1 MIRVAGVADIAA
13 IADTYTELLVFEQ
26 EHGSNSNWKLGVYPT
41 IAVPKRA
48 VPAGTMY
55 VLEEEGEVCGSM
67 ILNYAQAKE
76 YADVPWQ
83 YPAEGEEVLVVH
95 TLCIPPRMAGH
106 GYGRAMVRFAQNQAA
121 RLGCRVIRIDTYEH
135 NEPAKGLYLKSGF
148 RIAGHGKSLLEGVI
162 EEDQVFLEYLV
173 PRA

>member
-1 MIRVAGVADIAA
+1 MIRVAGEADIAA
-13 IADTYTELLVFEQ
+13 IADTYTELLVYEQ

-83 YPAEGEEVLVVH
+83 YPAEGEEVWLFIRCAFH
-95 TLCIPPRMAGH
+95 R
-106 GYGRAMVRFAQNQAA
+106 A
-121 RLGCRVIRIDTYEH
+121 RLAMGMVVQWCASPRIKQRALDAVLSASTPMSIM
-135 NEPAKGLYLKSGF
+135 NRQRGF
-148 RIAGHGKSLLEGVI
+148 I
-162 EEDQVFLEYLV
+162 
-173 PRA
+173 

>member
-1 MIRVAGVADIAA
+1 MIRVAGEADIAA
-13 IADTYTELLVFEQ
+13 IADTYTELLVYEQ
-26 EHGSNSNWKLGVYPT
+26 EHGSNSNWKLGVYPHHCG
-41 IAVPKRA
+41 AEA
-48 VPAGTMY
+48 
-55 VLEEEGEVCGSM
+55 CGSCWH
-67 ILNYAQAKE
+67 
-76 YADVPWQ
+76 DVCAGRRGRSVRQ
-83 YPAEGEEVLVVH
+83 YDLELCAGKGIRRCSLAVSCRRRRGLVVH
-95 TLCIPPRMAGH
+95 TLCIPPRKAGH